1 MLSSFHIHDKPVTA
15 PAANFQLNL
24 MLKHKTPIKFPSAWT
39 NFAVK
44 EKIIISDS
52 VTMVTITPLISKA
65 LTSTAYDVK
74 WIPHSARLCTI
85 GASGRGAG
93 VISFYKMEEKQLV
106 LANEVQHRVFV
117 TETGST
123 FRCGTFAASTGHAR
137 HLATG
142 IMTLDSDFVY
152 LRDQRDPERLEIP
165 VLSTKG
171 HDLIINAIDGYGP
184 TFTDTK
190 STELLTG
197 GRDGQVK
204 VWDLRAGLSPTLVV
218 NPGSTAA
225 DVWSVAFANSGT
237 MERIFAAG
245 YDNGDVKVFDH
256 RGNSYVWDVN
266 VGSGVCSLEFS
277 AAGTNVV
284 LVAGTL
290 DGFHVIDLT
299 TGKVNSNKLNSTVWK
314 VRHVPQRP
322 SYYMTATGD
331 GSLSLYQQGL
341 GSKAN
346 LKQTE
351 HPIVSFDW
359 NGSKEGLY
367 AAVSLY
373 DNLTFMYSQ
382 NFAVLKR
389 NNPIYDHRIIFP
401 NIINKMGRIKHQPES
416 VIKCGGCYKE
426 LASLMEHFPQ
436 KEFWDVN
443 LKFPASLQV
452 SMSKMVGSWKI
463 CSSVLHFVYSLTLK
477 SLLAGFPGIR
487 PKFWGHDFQDIKW
500 AGCASSNDAAGGC
513 CAKHVETQNFM
524 TVFKVAMSRH
534 QVSAQM
540 LSRF

>member
-1 MLSSFHIHDKPVTA
+1 
-15 PAANFQLNL
+15 
-24 MLKHKTPIKFPSAWT
+24 
-39 NFAVK
+39 
-44 EKIIISDS
+44 
-52 VTMVTITPLISKA
+52 MVTITPLISKA

-93 VISFYKMEEKQLV
+93 VISFYKMEGKQLV
-106 LANEVQHRVFV
+106 LANE

-142 IMTLDSDFVY
+142 NFDGKLQIW
-152 LRDQRDPERLEIP
+152 DPERLEIP

-184 TFTDTK
+184 TFADTK
-190 STELLTG
+190 TTELLTG

-204 VWDLRAGLSPTLVV
+204 AWDLRAGLSPTLVV
-218 NPGSTAA
+218 HPGDTTA

-237 MERIFAAG
+237 TDRISAAG

-277 AAGTNVV
+277 AVGTNAV

-331 GSLSLYQQGL
+331 GSLSMYQQGAEY
-341 GSKAN
+341 SPKAN

-351 HPIVSFDW
+351 HPVVSFDW

-367 AAVSLY
+367 AAVSF
-373 DNLTFMYSQ
+373 DQ
-382 NFAVLKR
+382 QVRVGIVNF
-389 NNPIYDHRIIFP
+389 
-401 NIINKMGRIKHQPES
+401 
-416 VIKCGGCYKE
+416 
-426 LASLMEHFPQ
+426 
-436 KEFWDVN
+436 
-443 LKFPASLQV
+443 
-452 SMSKMVGSWKI
+452 
-463 CSSVLHFVYSLTLK
+463 
-477 SLLAGFPGIR
+477 
-487 PKFWGHDFQDIKW
+487 
-500 AGCASSNDAAGGC
+500 
-513 CAKHVETQNFM
+513 
-524 TVFKVAMSRH
+524 
-534 QVSAQM
+534 
-540 LSRF
+540 